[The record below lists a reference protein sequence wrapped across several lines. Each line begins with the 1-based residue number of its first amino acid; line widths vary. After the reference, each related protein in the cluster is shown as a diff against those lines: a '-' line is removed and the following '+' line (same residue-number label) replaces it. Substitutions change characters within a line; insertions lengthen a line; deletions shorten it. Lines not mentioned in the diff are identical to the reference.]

1 MALDFDALTMGP
13 CIEAFGD
20 DARYL
25 PGAGTDVCIKGIF
38 SEFASR
44 RKVDDEGMVEVI
56 SQPSFTYR
64 ASDLP
69 FGVTDPVIGEG
80 IFVANR
86 LWVIA
91 TPPEADSGGK
101 VTLYLMIAP
110 DQ

>member
-13 CIEAFGD
+13 CIASFGN
-20 DARYL
+20 DAVYL
-25 PGAGTDVCIKGIF
+25 PGAGAEVFVKGIF

-64 ASDLP
+64 ASDIP
-69 FGVTDPVIGEG
+69 FDVTSPAMGEG
-80 IFVANR
+80 IFVSDR

-91 TPPEADSGGK
+91 TPPEPDSGGK

-110 DQ
+110 NQ

>member
-1 MALDFDALTMGP
+1 MAIDFDALTMGP
-13 CIEAFGD
+13 CIEAFGND
-20 DARYL
+20 ALYLPSADARV
-25 PGAGTDVCIKGIF
+25 PIKGIF

-69 FGVTDPVIGEG
+69 FGVTTPEIGEG
-80 IFVANR
+80 IFVSDR
-86 LWVIA
+86 LWAIA

-110 DQ
+110 GP